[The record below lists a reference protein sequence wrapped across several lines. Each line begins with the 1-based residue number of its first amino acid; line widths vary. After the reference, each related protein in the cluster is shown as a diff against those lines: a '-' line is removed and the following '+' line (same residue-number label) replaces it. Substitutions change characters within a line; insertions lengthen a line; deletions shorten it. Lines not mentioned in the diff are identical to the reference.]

1 MRTTRQMNQLLKQR
15 IITDD
20 ILGACAYSCSKRAKN
35 YRDELREYP
44 RFSRYRKNCHEKID
58 LYYRMKDELLSIVK
72 PVAVHWQ
79 NQLDY
84 DESLITK
91 YFFYYSVGSY
101 SFHKPIEAKDV
112 DPSLLKYKLENFYTT
127 GEDYRNL
134 VSVQFC
140 EKVLEL
146 ICSKDYTYLSTTA
159 TIEGGK
165 DLNE

>member
-1 MRTTRQMNQLLKQR
+1 MTNSKKFKKLIDQKIL
-15 IITDD
+15 TDD
-20 ILGACAYSCSKRAKN
+20 ILGACIYGCNKRAKN
-35 YRDELREYP
+35 YRDKLREYP
-44 RFSRYRKNCHEKID
+44 RYSRYRGNCYEKID

-146 ICSKDYTYLSTTA
+146 IRSKDYTYLSTTA